1 MVLLD
6 LLSRRWTLRLIWEL
20 RGGPLT
26 FRALRAAAGD
36 LSPSVLQTRLNEL
49 REVGFVATSSAGYQL
64 TALGLDL
71 LSTFLP
77 LHGFAERWADRPAE
91 TDDPPGRGVN

>member
-6 LLSRRWTLRLIWEL
+6 LLSRRWALRLIWEL

-26 FRALRAAAGD
+26 FRALRTAAGD
-36 LSPSVLQTRLNEL
+36 LSPTVLQTRLNEL
-49 REVGFVATSSAGYQL
+49 REARLVATSSSGYQL
-64 TALGLDL
+64 TALGHEL

-77 LHGFAERWADRPAE
+77 LHEFAERWANQPTEAD
-91 TDDPPGRGVN
+91 G